1 MRTKIE
7 VERVYKVEIDQADLS
22 IIEARGYNLLLL
34 IDKMIYLSV
43 QGDEQE
49 IHWIKSTDY
58 NDEPYQGWVE
68 AEAISQ
74 TSMDEILYTVT
85 EWIVEEVG
93 LKINGTFNPI

>member
-34 IDKMIYLSV
+34 MDKMTYLSA

-49 IHWIKSTDY
+49 IHWLKGIDY

-68 AEAISQ
+68 DSAISQ
-74 TSMDEILYTVT
+74 NSMDEILYTVT
-85 EWIVEEVG
+85 DWIVQEVG
-93 LKINGTFNPI
+93 LKIDGTFHPI